1 MGGRPKF
8 ASLGKEGGGLRGKP
22 GLNKDHCSFCKPSPP
37 RAGREGCLGAP
48 EPRLSFSHPE
58 FPIPGPLFMLQEIS
72 AVWEA
77 GVEGAFLGVEVSK
90 SGCWKGCY
98 RPGVPGTAAAPV
110 SAPERGQA
118 NGVCVCVCVC
128 VCVRTTRL
136 LHCGCCSYHL
146 GLLCGQGEPACPDG
160 SREHPFPP

>member
-8 ASLGKEGGGLRGKP
+8 ASLGEEGGGLRGKP

-37 RAGREGCLGAP
+37 RAGKGGLPGAP

-72 AVWEA
+72 AAWEA

-90 SGCWKGCY
+90 SGCWKG
-98 RPGVPGTAAAPV
+98 GVL
-110 SAPERGQA
+110 
-118 NGVCVCVCVC
+118 
-128 VCVRTTRL
+128 TRSPRQ
-136 LHCGCCSYHL
+136 GCCPSK
-146 GLLCGQGEPACPDG
+146 C
-160 SREHPFPP
+160 SRERAG